1 MANVRVNLCGPEDV
15 PPLVTRLQLADGR
28 RFLALD
34 LGPDAS
40 IILPQYDMDAAVYAV
55 GLANAL
61 TYAALEMERA
71 VRGRAGDNGQGVA

>member
-1 MANVRVNLCGPEDV
+1 MANIRVNLGGIDDA

-40 IILPQYDMDAAVYAV
+40 IILPHFDMDAAAYAV
-55 GLANAL
+55 TVANAL
-61 TYAALEMERA
+61 TYAALDMERA
-71 VRGRAGDNGQGVA
+71 LRGHANDNGEGVV